1 MVLICRPDR
10 TEEKVS
16 GFSAA
21 VTSHF
26 CLRIV
31 LLYLSI
37 FLGAKLLHGGFAAHN
52 LAAIA

>member
-26 CLRIV
+26 CVGIV
-31 LLYLSI
+31 LIYLSI
-37 FLGAKLLHGGFAAHN
+37 FLGDKFLHGGLAAHN